1 MTVYV
6 LQRYQIAILHLFGL
20 STKSNPSDVED
31 NVRAKAKAYGCQA
44 AQMMLHPEQV
54 FRGFLVSTL
63 ECQDCLHTS
72 QCVESF
78 LDLSLP
84 VMADK
89 VKFYVVVG
97 LVPYISCK

>member
-1 MTVYV
+1 
-6 LQRYQIAILHLFGL
+6 
-20 STKSNPSDVED
+20 VED
-31 NVRAKAKAYGCQA
+31 KVRAKAKAYGRQA
-44 AQMMLHPEQV
+44 AELMLHPEQV

-72 QCVESF
+72 QRVESF

-89 VKFYVVVG
+89 VKYEVMLCTWYQIPLQIFICVLKRAVASYLG
-97 LVPYISCK
+97 IKN

>member
-1 MTVYV
+1 
-6 LQRYQIAILHLFGL
+6 
-20 STKSNPSDVED
+20 VED
-31 NVRAKAKAYGCQA
+31 QVRAKAKAYGRQA
-44 AQMMLHPEQV
+44 AEMMLHPEQV

-89 VKFYVVVG
+89 VKFFEYG
-97 LVPYISCK
+97 SCLGTQRFKSK